1 MFWAI
6 YQFFIENPYLCAFN
20 LGYEVIMIIDV
31 KWLGEDLKLEA
42 ENEKGG
48 TIRMDSNAVNP
59 GLEGGLSPMQ
69 LLLAGIGGC
78 SSIDVL
84 SILEK
89 MKQDVKSL
97 QVKVDGDKQ
106 KTEIGYS
113 EYKTIHM
120 HFTLTGNLDPKKV
133 ERAIELSVTKY
144 CSVSK
149 ALEKGSEIS
158 YDFSIEK

>member
-1 MFWAI
+1 MKI
-6 YQFFIENPYLCAFN
+6 NVN
-20 LGYEVIMIIDV
+20 
-31 KWLGEDLKLEA
+31 WLGKDFHMEA
-42 ENEKGG
+42 ENETKGK
-48 TIRMDSNAVNP
+48 IRIDGNNNIG

-78 SSIDVL
+78 SAIDVI

-89 MKQDVKSL
+89 QKQKLTDLKVE
-97 QVKVDGDKQ
+97 VDGDRQ
-106 KTEIGYS
+106 KLKAGYS

-120 HFTLTGNLDPKKV
+120 HFTLSGELDPRKV
-133 ERAIELSVTKY
+133 ERALKLSITKY

-158 YDFSIEK
+158 YDYEII